1 VIHTLDV
8 LAIAVVPT
16 LVDLDS
22 RAGVDLSPQN
32 IFTMLFLML
41 GPFKILLP
49 FVSLTKDL
57 ERNAQIRLATIAIG
71 VAAIILGIA
80 GFLGRRILDNFGISV
95 PVIALTGGVILFLT
109 ALQLVLH
116 STVVSDKAYAR
127 SADQMSGV
135 AVDPLAFP
143 IIVTPYG
150 LAAVI
155 AFTTLAQD
163 NSSLTMTIG
172 LAIAA
177 ILAVD
182 WLAMIFAQAILKWL
196 GTALKIVAVVLGVV
210 QVALGLQIIVRSL
223 FTLGFI
229 GST

>member
-1 VIHTLDV
+1 VIQTLDV
-8 LAIAVVPT
+8 LMITATPA
-16 LVDLDS
+16 LESLES

-57 ERNAQIRLATIAIG
+57 ERNAQVRLATIAIG

-80 GFLGRRILDNFGISV
+80 GLLGRRILDNFGISV

-116 STVVSDKAYAR
+116 SSVVPDKAYAR
-127 SADQMSGV
+127 SADKLSGL

-155 AFTTLAQD
+155 AFTTLAQE
-163 NSSLTMTIG
+163 NSSLTMTIA
-172 LAIAA
+172 LAITA

-182 WLAMIFAQAILKWL
+182 WLAMVFAQAILKWL
-196 GTALKIVAVVLGVV
+196 GTALKIIAVVLGVV

-223 FTLGFI
+223 VTLGLV
-229 GST
+229 GAT

>member
-1 VIHTLDV
+1 VIQTLDL
-8 LAIAVVPT
+8 LAMAVAAT
-16 LVDLDS
+16 LVDLGG

-80 GFLGRRILDNFGISV
+80 GLLGRRILDNFGISV

-116 STVVSDKAYAR
+116 GSAAPDKAYAR
-127 SADQMSGV
+127 SADQMSGI

-163 NSSLTMTIG
+163 DSSLTMTIG

-182 WLAMIFAQAILKWL
+182 WLAMIFAQTILKWF
-196 GTALKIVAVVLGVV
+196 GTALKIIAVVLGVV
-210 QVALGLQIIVRSL
+210 QVALGLQVIVRSL
-223 FTLGFI
+223 VTLGII